1 MLLANCAAAGVAKA
15 SRALTLQGDFR
26 QQNLHHMTLAGS
38 WASESLHRCQTPMQ
52 LQIRAN
58 PTPTG
63 QLCLQQLL
71 MQQTNR
77 FTIFHLVK
85 MLGTKGVKS
94 IACQQ
99 HASHAKNAEHVIRA
113 VNDGF
118 VATRT
123 NILRY

>member
-1 MLLANCAAAGVAKA
+1 
-15 SRALTLQGDFR
+15 
-26 QQNLHHMTLAGS
+26 
-38 WASESLHRCQTPMQ
+38 MQ

-113 VNDGF
+113 VKMALLLPGQTYLGTEASAQPGSDMRHQQPE
-118 VATRT
+118 A
-123 NILRY
+123 